1 MTNIRGS
8 FDELNAHLK
17 MIVDII
23 YAFLSVEKGG
33 IVASD
38 NAEFRKAL
46 NAKFCN
52 DTCEHALKLFQID
65 L

>member
-1 MTNIRGS
+1 M
-8 FDELNAHLK
+8 K